1 MMKKNT
7 KNIEIKEV
15 TTVPGTHI
23 GMLIMK
29 DGTRYFRQHNLA
41 HTRPEDYPGESRHI
55 VGILSSRFF
64 WKDPDQNLKYVRIWY
79 NKSVY
84 IHEEDIRSYILE
96 RQGSIENK
104 LTLRAGHRTPYWSV
118 EAAKAIKAMFGI
130 SVTTNGKHERVTAPK
145 EIVKAFEDNKKLRS
159 LYRADMAIKR
169 GMQLQRTLANYWPD
183 LVHLQEDLKAWKL
196 EQEEA

>member
-1 MMKKNT
+1 MRKNT

-15 TTVPGTHI
+15 TNVPGTHI
-23 GMLIMK
+23 GMLVMK
-29 DGTRYFRQHNLA
+29 DGTRYFRQHNLY
-41 HTRPEDYPGESRHI
+41 RGNELYPGEAYKI
-55 VGILSSRFF
+55 VGVISSGAVRN
-64 WKDPDQNLKYVRIWY
+64 NLDSICRYARLWY

-84 IHEEDIRSYILE
+84 IHEDDLRSYILE

-104 LTLRAGHRTPYWSV
+104 RALQEIGRVPYWSV
-118 EAAKAIKAMFGI
+118 EAACAIKAMFGI

-145 EIVKAFEDNKKLRS
+145 EIAKAFEDNKKLQR

-169 GMQLQRTLANYWPD
+169 SMQLQRTLANYWPD
-183 LVHLQEDLKAWKL
+183 LVHLQEDLQAWKL